1 MPFGIFDPTIVL
13 LLPALAFAIW
23 AQYKVQSTYKKYS
36 QIGTRAG
43 LTGAQV
49 AQHVL
54 HDADVPSRDNRMGGG
69 GPMGVGLEHTPGHL
83 TDHYDPRS
91 RTLRLSDEVY
101 GGQSVA
107 ALGIAAHEVGHAI
120 QHHRAYAPLM
130 IRNVVYPISNI
141 GSMGAFPLF
150 IIGVFMPTG
159 LGQTMML
166 AAIALF
172 TLAVMFTVITLP
184 VEFDASRR
192 AVRALASGGYLTADE
207 LTGAKKVLNAAALT
221 YVAATAMAVM
231 NLLRMIL
238 IANSRN

>member
-1 MPFGIFDPTIVL
+1 MPFGFFDPTIVL
-13 LLPALAFAIW
+13 LLPAFAFALW
-23 AQYKVQSTYKKYS
+23 AQHKVKSTYAKYS
-36 QIGTRAG
+36 QVGTRKG

-49 AQHVL
+49 AEHVL
-54 HDADVPSRDNRMGGG
+54 HDADVPSLGNARGIRSEGA
-69 GPMGVGLEHTPGHL
+69 VGLEATPGHL

-101 GGQSVA
+101 SGQSVA

-120 QHHRAYAPLM
+120 QHNKAYAPLM
-130 IRNVVYPISNI
+130 LRNVVYPVCSI

-150 IIGVFMPTG
+150 FIGLFMPTG
-159 LGQTMML
+159 LGQTFMY

-172 TLAVMFTVITLP
+172 TLAVFFSVLTLP

-192 AVRALASGGYLTADE
+192 AIRALAGGGYLTQDE

-221 YVAATAMAVM
+221 YVAATAMAVT
-231 NLLRMIL
+231 NLVRMVL
-238 IANSRN
+238 IARD